1 MSLDFEDIQ
10 VPGYEKVVKV
20 TDKKSGL
27 QAIISIHN
35 TKLGPGLGGIR
46 IKPYKNFQEA
56 LTDVL
61 RLSKGMTYK
70 SAIAEVGT
78 GGAKSVIIAN
88 EGKSE
93 EMLKAFG
100 RAIEQLQGSYIG
112 AADVGCTVND
122 VGMMRGATKFLVGL
136 EHKKSSGNPSPFTAW
151 GIYRGIQSVIKKLD
165 GTSSVAGKR
174 IAIQGLGSVGELLLG
189 YLFWNGAEVIATDP
203 DEKKLQRLAAQ
214 YGIETCG
221 LDEIYQVPCD
231 VFAPCALGG
240 VINSLTIP
248 QFKCRAI
255 AGAANNQLLEDRHGD
270 ELYERKIL
278 YAPDFVINAGGL
290 INVLCELEASGY
302 KASKARHKTDQ
313 IYDQLLTIYDVAEKN
328 NYSTA
333 KAAISL
339 ADYRIKYGVG
349 KRTKNFCFHH

>member
-1 MSLDFEDIQ
+1 MSLDLEDIQ
-10 VPGYEKVVKV
+10 VPGYEKVIKV

-35 TKLGPGLGGIR
+35 TVLGPGLGGIR
-46 IKPYKNFQEA
+46 IKPYNNFQEA

-93 EMLKAFG
+93 EMLQAFG
-100 RAIEQLQGSYIG
+100 NAIEKLQGTYIG
-112 AADVGCTVND
+112 AEDVGCTVND
-122 VGMMRGATKFLVGL
+122 VGVMRKATKFLVGL
-136 EHKKSSGNPSPFTAW
+136 EHEKSSGNPSPFTAW
-151 GIYRGIQSVIKKLD
+151 GIYRGIQSVLQKLD
-165 GTSSVAGKR
+165 GNPSVAGKR
-174 IAIQGLGSVGELLLG
+174 IAIQGLGSVGELLLS

-203 DEKKLQRLAAQ
+203 DKEKLQRLAAQ

-231 VFAPCALGG
+231 VFSPCALGG
-240 VINSLTIP
+240 ILNSQTIP
-248 QFKCRAI
+248 QLKCRAV
-255 AGAANNQLLEDRHGD
+255 AGAANNQLLEEQHGD
-270 ELYERKIL
+270 ELHERNIL

-290 INVLCELEASGY
+290 INVLCELEPSGY
-302 KASKARHKTDQ
+302 KASKARHKTHQ

-328 NYSTA
+328 NFSTA
-333 KAAISL
+333 KAAVSL

-349 KRTKNFCFHH
+349 KRKEGFCFHH